1 MAHEHKIRSVEEGG
15 IAWEMGIE
23 PGDKLLTV
31 NGQEIEDIF
40 DYRYYIE
47 EEELLLLIE
56 KADGEQWELEIE
68 KEEYEDLGMEFEE
81 GLMDQ
86 YRHCH
91 NRCIFCFIDQL
102 PKGMRETLYFKD
114 DDDRLSFLFGNY
126 ITLTNIDDREVDR
139 ILQMRISPINVS
151 VHTMD
156 PQLRCK
162 MMHNRFAGDSLRHL
176 YRLAEGGIQLNCQIV
191 LCPGVN
197 DGPALEHTLREF
209 WSLGEGLLSVACVPV
224 GLTRYREGLY
234 PLEPFT
240 PEEAREVL
248 RTIRRWQE
256 KLYPEYGLHFIHA
269 SDEWYILAER
279 ELPNEDSYDGYLQ
292 LENGVGHDTA
302 SGYRST
308 SGIKAASW

>member
-91 NRCIFCFIDQL
+91 NRCIFCFIDQM
-102 PKGMRETLYFKD
+102 PPGMRETLYFKD
-114 DDDRLSFLFGNY
+114 DDSRLSFLQGNY
-126 ITLTNIDDREVDR
+126 VTLTNMSEHDIER
-139 ILQMRISPINVS
+139 IIKYRLEPINIS
-151 VHTMD
+151 FQTMN
-156 PQLRCK
+156 PELRCR
-162 MMHNRFAGDSLRHL
+162 MLHNRFAGESL
-176 YRLAEGGIQLNCQIV
+176 
-191 LCPGVN
+191 
-197 DGPALEHTLREF
+197 
-209 WSLGEGLLSVACVPV
+209 
-224 GLTRYREGLY
+224 
-234 PLEPFT
+234 
-240 PEEAREVL
+240 
-248 RTIRRWQE
+248 
-256 KLYPEYGLHFIHA
+256 K
-269 SDEWYILAER
+269 
-279 ELPNEDSYDGYLQ
+279 
-292 LENGVGHDTA
+292 
-302 SGYRST
+302 
-308 SGIKAASW
+308 